1 MFVRGTKY
9 LHTKSIELCLTSS
22 KYWPPTPL
30 SNQRVCSPP
39 KAESTHSP
47 GGEGVGGQYLEDVSI
62 GLPCLITFSLNIL
75 PTHSLKLLYS
85 IIAVCLV
92 EKSSSRCGD
101 LKRGYAEPQ
110 LSSNL
115 LLYAAPFLQKWRW
128 RWRSETVY
136 SRYIKLNKLI
146 PLEKCIFLGNFTK
159 TVQLMNEICALV
171 NKLLFNK
178 SEILLKLCN

>member
-1 MFVRGTKY
+1 MSDVFQ
-9 LHTKSIELCLTSS
+9 ILT
-22 KYWPPTPL
+22 PHPL

-47 GGEGVGGQYLEDVSI
+47 GGEGVGGQYLEDVRHSSVLFVCKYFVSI

-128 RWRSETVY
+128 R
-136 SRYIKLNKLI
+136 
-146 PLEKCIFLGNFTK
+146 
-159 TVQLMNEICALV
+159 
-171 NKLLFNK
+171 
-178 SEILLKLCN
+178 